1 MNFIGSWTF
10 AFCDSI
16 KSITVDHGNTH
27 YCDIEGVLYTV
38 NRDTLISYPNGKGSS
53 YSIPNS
59 VTTIGNGAFAG
70 CSDMTSVVTP
80 NSVNSITDWAFEYCN
95 KMKSITIPSSVTSIG
110 GYIFYSCDSLIS
122 IISGNRTP
130 PSVTY
135 WTFYGVNTS
144 NTTLYVPTGSKEAYS
159 SAIGWSDF
167 TNIVEMDMNAVNSQ
181 TYEKVPV
188 TKTYYSVSG
197 EKTGS
202 AQKGINIVKE
212 SYSDGS
218 SRSYKIVVK

>member
-1 MNFIGSWTF
+1 M
-10 AFCDSI
+10 
-16 KSITVDHGNTH
+16 KSITIDHGNTH

-38 NRDTLISYPNGKGSS
+38 NRDTLISYPNGKSSS

-70 CSDMTSVVTP
+70 CSDMTSVVIP

-95 KMKSITIPSSVTSIG
+95 RMKSITIPSSVTSIG
-110 GYIFYSCDSLIS
+110 GYIFYNCDSLIS
-122 IISGNRTP
+122 FISASNTP
-130 PSVTY
+130 PSVAY

-144 NTTLYVPTGSKEAYS
+144 NATLYVPKGSKEAYS
-159 SAIGWSDF
+159 SAIGWSNF
-167 TNIVEMDMNAVNSQ
+167 TNIVEMDMEAVKSPI
-181 TYEKVPV
+181 EGKIPV
-188 TKTYYSVSG
+188 TKIYYSVSG
-197 EKTGS
+197 KETGFV
-202 AQKGINIVKE
+202 QKGINIVKE